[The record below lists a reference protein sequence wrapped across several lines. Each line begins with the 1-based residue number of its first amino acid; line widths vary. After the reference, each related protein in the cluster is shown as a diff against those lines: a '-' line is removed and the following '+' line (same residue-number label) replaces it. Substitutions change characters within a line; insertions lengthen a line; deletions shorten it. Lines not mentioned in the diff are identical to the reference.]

1 MTKYEFSG
9 TDELT
14 EKAYAVYSD
23 SSFTFY
29 KDGERFFVADNPSSA
44 PVELGTIK
52 DVNEFLESFAE

>member
-14 EKAYAVYSD
+14 EKAYDVYSD

-29 KDGERFFVADNPSSA
+29 KDGKQFFVADNPSSF